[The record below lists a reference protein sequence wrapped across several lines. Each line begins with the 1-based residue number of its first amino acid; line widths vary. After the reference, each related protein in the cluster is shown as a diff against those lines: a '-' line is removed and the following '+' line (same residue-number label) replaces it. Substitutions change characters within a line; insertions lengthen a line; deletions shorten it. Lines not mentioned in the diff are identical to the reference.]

1 LKEVGR
7 GGRRE
12 EKWRERKKKGG
23 WRKEKGG
30 LEEAGK
36 QRLMLLLIPRLL
48 QRNPKLI

>member
-30 LEEAGK
+30 AGGSRQAVTHVTK
-36 QRLMLLLIPRLL
+36 VIT
-48 QRNPKLI
+48 KES